1 MPENGETKSQR
12 MDFKDTPEETAWR
25 QEVRAFADA
34 ELPRSFKQNLRQAY
48 PSARDFRWDHADV
61 RAWRKSL
68 VQRGWIAPSWP
79 KEYGGADLSVMQQ
92 FIMSEE
98 FAEANAPRIDS
109 NGVDMLGPTL
119 IVHGTEE
126 QKREFLPRILS
137 GETIFTQGFT
147 EPEAGS
153 DLAAL
158 QTLAVRDGD
167 EYVINGHKIWTTGAL
182 QSNWMFLLARTDPN
196 VPKHRGISY
205 FLLEMNTP
213 GVEVRALHDITG
225 SALSSQVFLSDARA
239 PVGNLVGE
247 ENRGWYIATTT
258 LSFERAAQMGSIVG
272 LRRAVEGLVELF
284 RQRSAAGALPADSY
298 LRLELADRMIEVQVG
313 RVMAYQIVSML
324 ARGLT
329 PNYQASTMKN
339 FLAETTQRVAQ
350 TGMKVLGLRGGAC
363 DELASTVGWIPYL
376 YLSSLALTIGMGTS
390 EILRNVTATRGLGL
404 PRG

>member
-1 MPENGETKSQR
+1 
-12 MDFKDTPEETAWR
+12 MDFRDSPEEAAWR
-25 QEVRAFADA
+25 REVRAFAEA
-34 ELPRSFKQNLRQAY
+34 ELPQTFKDVLSGQLYLGPRDLLWNHPDVQVWRSRL
-48 PSARDFRWDHADV
+48 AR
-61 RAWRKSL
+61 
-68 VQRGWIAPSWP
+68 RGWIAPSWP
-79 KEYGGADLSVMQQ
+79 KEYGGAGLSVMEQ

-126 QKREFLPRILS
+126 QKTEFLPQILS
-137 GETIFTQGFT
+137 GEAIFTQGFT

-153 DLAAL
+153 DLASL
-158 QTLAVRDGD
+158 QTTAVRDGD
-167 EYVINGHKIWTTGAL
+167 DYVLNGHKMWTTGAL

-213 GVEVRALHDITG
+213 GIDVRPLPDITG
-225 SALSSQVFLSDARA
+225 SVLSSEVFLNDVRVPAK
-239 PVGNLVGE
+239 NLVGE

-272 LRRAVEGLVELF
+272 LRRAVERL
-284 RQRSAAGALPADSY
+284 AGVTREMRLPDSV
-298 LRLELADRMIEVQVG
+298 LRFELADRMIEVQVG
-313 RVMAYQIVSML
+313 RVMAYHIVSML
-324 ARGLT
+324 KRELV
-329 PNYQASTMKN
+329 PNYEAAAMKT

-350 TGMKVLGLRGGAC
+350 TGMKVLGLRAGVWG
-363 DELASTVGWIPYL
+363 EQLVESGWVPQL

-390 EILRNVTATRGLGL
+390 EVLRNVIATRGLGL